1 MRKHFE
7 QQTELGLELIEEVD
21 LSMRSRDQL
30 PQLLAGL
37 QYIFVTSEV
46 NSTVFKLLEQK
57 IYSSSN
63 TTGRPGM
70 SLWEIF
76 VLGVVRL
83 NLNVDY
89 DRLHYMSNYD
99 EKLRGILGVNRVS
112 GDWKMRKEYKL
123 QTIKDN
129 VRLLD
134 EETIAQINLLI
145 VSAGHALKK
154 KRKRR

>member
-7 QQTELGLELIEEVD
+7 KQTELGLELISEVD

-30 PQLLAGL
+30 PKLLAGL
-37 QYIFVTSEV
+37 QYIFVTEEV
-46 NSTVFKLLEQK
+46 NNSVFELLENK
-57 IYSSSN
+57 IYSKKN
-63 TTGRPGM
+63 YTGRPGM
-70 SLWEIF
+70 TLWEIL

-99 EKLRGILGVNRVS
+99 EKLRGILGVNRIS
-112 GDWKMRKEYKL
+112 GDWKERKEYKL

-129 VRLLD
+129 VCLLD
-134 EETIAQINLLI
+134 EETIKSINLLI
-145 VSAGHALKK
+145 VSAGHQLKK
-154 KRKRR
+154 KRKKW